1 MKALLKICV
10 QTLAALLV
18 LPAVC
23 SYRLRALVMGPD
35 RALEG
40 SSQWLSLLPGLMGIY
55 LRNAF
60 YRFTLSECHPTARIE
75 FGTLLSKAGARLGAH
90 CYIGPHCHLGCVHV
104 GRDALIAAGVH
115 IPSGAHIH
123 GTREVDRPIR
133 EQPGVVSVVK
143 IGEGTWIGAASVVM
157 ADVGCQS
164 IVGAGS
170 VVTKPL
176 PDRVVAAGVP
186 ARILRARGGEA
197 TVDDELA
204 DESVMTTLFRTQAL
218 AVSTVK

>member
-1 MKALLKICV
+1 MKSLLKACAHV
-10 QTLAALLV
+10 MAVVAV

-23 SYRLRALVMGPD
+23 SYRLRAAVLGPD

-60 YRFTLSECHPTARIE
+60 YRFVLEECHSTARIE
-75 FGTLLSKAGARLGAH
+75 FGTLLSKAGARLGEH
-90 CYIGPHCHLGCVHV
+90 CYIGPHCHLGRVHV
-104 GRDALIAAGVH
+104 GRDVLIAAGVH

-123 GTREVDRPIR
+123 GTAEIDRPIR
-133 EQPGVVSVVK
+133 EQPGIVSVVR
-143 IGEGTWIGAASVVM
+143 IGDGSWIGAAAVVM
-157 ADVGCQS
+157 ADVGHQT

-170 VVTKPL
+170 VVTIPL

-186 ARILRARGGEA
+186 ARILRAR
-197 TVDDELA
+197 
-204 DESVMTTLFRTQAL
+204 DESKDASAEVSNDSAL
-218 AVSTVK
+218 ASSIRSQVLALSELE